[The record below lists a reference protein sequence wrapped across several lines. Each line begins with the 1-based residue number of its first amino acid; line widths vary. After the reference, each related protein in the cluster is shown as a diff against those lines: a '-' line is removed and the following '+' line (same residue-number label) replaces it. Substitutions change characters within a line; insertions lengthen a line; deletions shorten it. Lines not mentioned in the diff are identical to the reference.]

1 MKKFLRELKIGLIIS
16 IGIFVPYLSIVYLF
30 VQWNISQ
37 ANNLTESNFSVK
49 EVVVTAI
56 GEIEEK
62 NAHVGRRSP
71 SLIL

>member
-37 ANNLTESNFSVK
+37 TNNLTESNFSVK